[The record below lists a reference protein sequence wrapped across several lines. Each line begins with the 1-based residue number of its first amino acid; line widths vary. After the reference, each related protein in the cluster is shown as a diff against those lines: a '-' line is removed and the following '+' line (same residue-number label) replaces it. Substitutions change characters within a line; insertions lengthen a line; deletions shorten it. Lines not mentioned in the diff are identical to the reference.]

1 MIKDAERLVEGIK
14 LLKAR
19 YFRFLDTKDY
29 DGLDTIF
36 TDDALIDV
44 RGSTST
50 TTQKRPEDR
59 APAVGGLDDG
69 LMSGR
74 DLKQFFRTSIANFV
88 TVHHGH
94 MPEITL
100 LSERAAT
107 GVWAMEDRIWFK
119 PGSPS
124 RMMHGWGHYHES
136 YIRTDETWRISA
148 MRISRIRTELTGW
161 S

>member
-1 MIKDAERLVEGIK
+1 MSKDAERLVEGVK
-14 LLKAR
+14 LQKAR

-29 DGLDTIF
+29 DWLDTIF
-36 TDDALIDV
+36 TDDAVIDV
-44 RGSTST
+44 RGSTTASNGT
-50 TTQKRPEDR
+50 E
-59 APAVGGLDDG
+59 ASIGGLDDG
-69 LMSGR
+69 RMTGLG
-74 DLKQFFRTSIANFV
+74 LKQFFRTSIADLV

-100 LSERAAT
+100 LSANTAT

-124 RMMHGWGHYHES
+124 RLMHGRGHYHES
-136 YIRTDETWRISA
+136 YIRIDRTWRINA
-148 MRISRIRTELTGW
+148 MRISRIKTELFGW

>member
-1 MIKDAERLVEGIK
+1 MTDDSERLVEQIK
-14 LLKAR
+14 RLKAR
-19 YFRFLDTKDY
+19 YFRYLDAKDY

-36 TDDALIDV
+36 ADDALIDV

-50 TTQKRPEDR
+50 TTQRLPEHR

-94 MPEITL
+94 MPEIEL
-100 LSERAAT
+100 LSAT
-107 GVWAMEDRIWFK
+107 TARGIWAFEDHLWFE
-119 PGSPS
+119 PGSPY
-124 RMMHGWGHYHES
+124 RVMHGWGHYHDS
-136 YIRTDETWRISA
+136 YACTDGEWRVSA
-148 MRISRIRTELTGW
+148 MRITRIRVENIPWT
-161 S
+161 

>member
-1 MIKDAERLVEGIK
+1 MIKDAEWLVEEIK

-36 TDDALIDV
+36 TDDAVIDV
-44 RGSTST
+44 RGSTTASNDT
-50 TTQKRPEDR
+50 KPS
-59 APAVGGLDDG
+59 VGGLDDG
-69 LMSGR
+69 LMTGLG
-74 DLKQFFRTSIANFV
+74 LKKFFRSSIADLV

-100 LSERAAT
+100 LSERTAT
-107 GVWAMEDRIWFK
+107 GIWAMEDRIWFK

-124 RMMHGWGHYHES
+124 RVMHGWGHYHEA
-136 YIRTDETWRISA
+136 YVRTERTWRISA
-148 MRISRIRTELTGW
+148 MRISRIRTELFGW

>member
-29 DGLDTIF
+29 DGLDAIF
-36 TDDALIDV
+36 TDDAVIDV
-44 RGSTST
+44 RGSTTASNDT
-50 TTQKRPEDR
+50 KPS
-59 APAVGGLDDG
+59 VGGLDDG
-69 LMSGR
+69 LMTGL
-74 DLKQFFRTSIANFV
+74 DLKKFFRTRIAELV

>member
-1 MIKDAERLVEGIK
+1 MIKDAESLVEEIK

-36 TDDALIDV
+36 TDDAVIDV
-44 RGSTST
+44 RGSTTASDDT
-50 TTQKRPEDR
+50 R
-59 APAVGGLDDG
+59 PAVGGLDDG
-69 LMSGR
+69 LMTGLG
-74 DLKQFFRTSIANFV
+74 LKRFFRTSIAGLV

-94 MPEITL
+94 MPEIAL
-100 LSERAAT
+100 LSETNAT
-107 GVWAMEDRIWFK
+107 GIWALEDRIWFK

-136 YIRTDETWRISA
+136 YVRADRAWRISA
-148 MRISRIRTELTGW
+148 MRISRLKTELFGW